1 MAIAGGSRTSGKTKD
16 TLWIFVAYNIRRVLS
31 CYKSI
36 IIIPHKKGI
45 ALQGSFRELY
55 LALNAVCLSW
65 KHRGLWQFLWHVL
78 GGCSYVFAWVS
89 VTSQVGTGLW
99 GICTIQLAMTSNFAL
114 MIVLRVRKPRPVALT
129 LVHFGSFWYHDIH
142 NVSIDHS
149 SSWNAWKKRDE
160 IKAFPFFL

>member
-1 MAIAGGSRTSGKTKD
+1 MLFA
-16 TLWIFVAYNIRRVLS
+16 
-31 CYKSI
+31 
-36 IIIPHKKGI
+36 
-45 ALQGSFRELY
+45 FRENTVACGNFY
-55 LALNAVCLSW
+55 
-65 KHRGLWQFLWHVL
+65 GVL
-78 GGCSYVFAWVS
+78 GGCSYLSPWES

-149 SSWNAWKKRDE
+149 SS
-160 IKAFPFFL
+160 